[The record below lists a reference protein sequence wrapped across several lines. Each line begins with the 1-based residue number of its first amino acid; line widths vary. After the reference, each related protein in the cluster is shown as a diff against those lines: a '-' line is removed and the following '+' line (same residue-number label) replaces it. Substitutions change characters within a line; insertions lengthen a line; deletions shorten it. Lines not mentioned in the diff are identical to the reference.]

1 VIGALRPIADGRS
14 PLRAVKHPLGFTCLP
29 VERAGR
35 DGVCVHLWSPRIAH
49 VEPTTSPI
57 HAHCWNLISYA
68 LFGELENM
76 LMRVADVGVLGVSGV
91 PGASSISGG
100 AAPEGPD
107 VYRMLEVRSHG
118 DVDELRPTPRLVR
131 CVPRQRQLISAGDV
145 YSMSAG
151 EFHTTEVGPGAETA
165 TVALGRMAPGAA
177 DCSLGALGAAGHRVR
192 RHRCDAAQTAEAARI
207 VLDRL
212 LTPTARPA

>member
-14 PLRAVKHPLGFTCLP
+14 PLRAVTHPLGFTCLP

-35 DGVCVHLWSPRIAH
+35 DGVCVHLWSPRVAH

-57 HAHCWNLISYA
+57 HAHCWHLISYA
-68 LFGELENM
+68 LFGQLENM
-76 LMRVADVGVLGVSGV
+76 LMRVADIG
-91 PGASSISGG
+91 GAS
-100 AAPEGPD
+100 EDPD

-118 DVDELRPTPRLVR
+118 DVDELRPTSRLVR

-145 YSMSAG
+145 YSMAAG

-165 TVALGRMAPGAA
+165 TVALGRMAPGVA